1 MKLIWVWHGW
11 EQVFG
16 PLSRC
21 CQLPIWYHFGCL
33 YLCLLPLPS
42 VHNSL
47 LPSSHLNY
55 FCASTSLLFLRPLSP
70 NRIFPLLLQMCA
82 YVYISEGRY
91 MMMHKN
97 NKICIFL
104 ILLWSLLVS
113 LKGVKRDKKNSSR
126 CLMRALCLCIYLSIY
141 FNLNGNETFLELAY
155 LIFSNIHDPE
165 KSLRA
170 YFYYNSHLFG

>member
-1 MKLIWVWHGW
+1 
-11 EQVFG
+11 
-16 PLSRC
+16 
-21 CQLPIWYHFGCL
+21 
-33 YLCLLPLPS
+33 
-42 VHNSL
+42 
-47 LPSSHLNY
+47 
-55 FCASTSLLFLRPLSP
+55 
-70 NRIFPLLLQMCA
+70 
-82 YVYISEGRY
+82 